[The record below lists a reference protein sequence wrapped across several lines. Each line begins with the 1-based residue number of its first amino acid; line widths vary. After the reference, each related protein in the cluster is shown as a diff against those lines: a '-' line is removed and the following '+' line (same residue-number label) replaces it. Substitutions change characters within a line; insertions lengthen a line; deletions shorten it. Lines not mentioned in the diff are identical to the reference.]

1 MSRGILDAYAGP
13 MYAGKTSKL
22 LQRVLWLNHQSK
34 KVLVIKPAKDN
45 RYSEDTITTHL
56 DTLPSDAIFD
66 SLSDE
71 EKREKAEGMHG
82 Y

>member
-1 MSRGILDAYAGP
+1 MAGP
-13 MYAGKTSKL
+13 FKMKGSPMKRNFGIGVSPAKL
-22 LQRVLWLNHQSK
+22 FGSK
-34 KVLVIKPAKDN
+34 KRKEQKRLKQE
-45 RYSEDTITTHL
+45 REDTITTHL

-66 SLSDE
+66 SLSDK